1 MPVSRNEVYRVAQR
15 ALESVGAAYG
25 TDRDGA
31 AAVAWLE
38 ARGLPGVELL
48 AAALDRLPGAFE
60 PLTPPREEDGRSV
73 IDLAGRPS
81 IAWPGTLI
89 DFADLVADQGRAL
102 VVQDCRWPLFLV
114 AAAAQRPEGSRPL
127 TLRWSLGEGSI
138 TGVVHSGSS
147 CRIVGEQLK
156 GNLAEALRD
165 DNPTDVTVTA
175 SRSNVRAAER
185 AAPAEVLGAEAL
197 DEALQRSL
205 ADGIAVDPEVWR
217 RVSEAAKHVLVPPS
231 DISRRR
237 GAGGGDD
244 ND

>member
-1 MPVSRNEVYRVAQR
+1 MRVSRNEVYRMAQR
-15 ALESVGAAYG
+15 ALDSVGAAYG
-25 TDRDGA
+25 VDRDGA

-48 AAALDRLPGAFE
+48 VAALDRLPGAFE
-60 PLTPPREEDGRSV
+60 PLEPPREEDGRSV

-81 IAWPGTLI
+81 LACPGTLI
-89 DFADLVADQGRAL
+89 DYADLVADQGRAL
-102 VVQDCRWPLFLV
+102 VVHSCRWPIFLL

-127 TLRWSLGEGSI
+127 TLRWSPGEGCI

-147 CRIVGEQLK
+147 CRIVGEGLS
-156 GNLAEALRD
+156 GDLAQALRD
-165 DNPTDVTVTA
+165 GSPADVTVTA
-175 SRSNVRAAER
+175 SRSNVRTTER
-185 AAPAEVLGAEAL
+185 ATPAQVLGAEAL

-205 ADGIAVDPEVWR
+205 ADGIAVDPAVWTR
-217 RVSEAAKHVLVPPS
+217 ASEAAKQVLVPPS
-231 DISRRR
+231 DTSRSR